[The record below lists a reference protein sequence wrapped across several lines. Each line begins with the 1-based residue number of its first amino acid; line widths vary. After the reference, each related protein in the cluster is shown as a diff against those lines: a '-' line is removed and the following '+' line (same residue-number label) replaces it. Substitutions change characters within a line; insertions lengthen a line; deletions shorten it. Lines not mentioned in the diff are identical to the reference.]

1 MVLKKKKKRIN
12 VKFIINIIIMI
23 GGVQG
28 KLRSLDIYRKLPKD
42 LTEPTMSGALVSIVS
57 TVVMVFLF
65 MTEIQVDY
73 FLF

>member
-1 MVLKKKKKRIN
+1 
-12 VKFIINIIIMI
+12 MI